1 MALLPVLLPKGFNS
15 KTSVG
20 NIVSTGDLLASK
32 NIGKEE
38 VVLLSKNLKISPSKV
53 LKCLKKNLGD
63 RIERGEVLAEKKKMV
78 GGKKFISPFSGT
90 VTRLEESTGRLFIF
104 TQSEERIEVIKSPVD
119 GKVTFCDNDKIV
131 LETEKEAIPAEK
143 ISGSGTRG
151 ELFFLPGEEIRPEDI
166 FGEHAKKIILAKSFE
181 KAAFSKAF
189 ALGVLG
195 IIGIEIKDED
205 IDSFKEKE
213 IKNPIFRVNLEN
225 FKKLTVDKGKQ
236 VYLDTDN
243 KIIII
248 L

>member
-1 MALLPVLLPKGFNS
+1 MALLPVLLPKGF
-15 KTSVG
+15 KLKISVDS
-20 NIVSTGDLLASK
+20 VVCAGDLLAYK

-38 VVLLSKNLKISPSKV
+38 VILLSKNLKISPSKV

-63 RIERGEVLAEKKKMV
+63 RIEKGEVLAEKKRIV

-90 VTRLEESTGRLFIF
+90 ITRLEESTGRLFILS
-104 TQSEERIEVIKSPVD
+104 QSEEKIKEIKSPVD

-131 LETEKEAIPAEK
+131 LETEKESIPADK
-143 ISGSGTRG
+143 MSGSGIRG

-166 FGEHAKKIILAKSFE
+166 FGDLAKKIILGKSFE
-181 KAAFSKAF
+181 KASLSKAF
-189 ALGVLG
+189 AIGVFG
-195 IIGIEIKDED
+195 IIGEQIKNED

-213 IKNPIFRVNLEN
+213 IKNPIFKVNLEN
-225 FKKLTVDKGKQ
+225 FKKLIVNKGKQ

-243 KIIII
+243 KLIII